1 MSPTHEL
8 QSLSDDELLRRLSDL
23 LSQSRRVESDLI
35 AHIGEVD
42 ERRLYARQAS
52 SSMFAYCTEV
62 LNLSEHEAYLRITA
76 ARASR
81 KHPMLLEMLSDGRLH
96 LTAIGLLA
104 PHLTEEN
111 RETLL
116 ARACHKSKRRIEELL
131 AELSPKPDVP
141 AGIRKL
147 PAVSPKSA
155 PPMPQREL
163 GPDRVTFLHTPTPAP
178 SMPPAQSPVVE
189 PLSRARYKVQFT
201 ASSEL
206 RDKLERLQ
214 ALLHT
219 DLAVV
224 IEVAVTEKLERLES
238 KRFGETKTP
247 RKTLEQTDTS
257 PRSRYIPAA
266 VKRFVRK
273 RDGDQCRFVN
283 EHGRRCTEGRGL
295 EFHHHHPFGR
305 GGDHNPDQMSLMCKS
320 HNAYLAEREYGKE
333 VMNKYRRNGDRPSEP
348 APVYNCF
355 ELRDPP
361 RVAERSMDSSLFP
374 RPACEAE

>member
-1 MSPTHEL
+1 MLGGKKRCALYRSMSPTHEL

-131 AELSPKPDVP
+131 TELSPKPDVP

-163 GPDRVTFLHTPTPAP
+163 GT
-178 SMPPAQSPVVE
+178 
-189 PLSRARYKVQFT
+189 
-201 ASSEL
+201 
-206 RDKLERLQ
+206 
-214 ALLHT
+214 
-219 DLAVV
+219 
-224 IEVAVTEKLERLES
+224 
-238 KRFGETKTP
+238 
-247 RKTLEQTDTS
+247 
-257 PRSRYIPAA
+257 
-266 VKRFVRK
+266 
-273 RDGDQCRFVN
+273 
-283 EHGRRCTEGRGL
+283 
-295 EFHHHHPFGR
+295 
-305 GGDHNPDQMSLMCKS
+305 
-320 HNAYLAEREYGKE
+320 
-333 VMNKYRRNGDRPSEP
+333 
-348 APVYNCF
+348 
-355 ELRDPP
+355 
-361 RVAERSMDSSLFP
+361 
-374 RPACEAE
+374 